1 MNIGTLGSSSFPK
14 IYPAQQIRSE
24 KGETY
29 PHYHSANN
37 TENEQVGLKN
47 VESKN
52 KIQTE
57 STSQN
62 NASVFQREELSPQ
75 EIQELFKLKKR
86 DREVKQHEMAHIAAG
101 GIYVRGG
108 ATFEY
113 KMGPDGKRYAVA
125 GEVSIDISE
134 EANPR
139 KTLQKMHVVQ
149 RAALAPSHPSAQDRR
164 VAALAAAKAIEAMIK
179 IIKEMNQLNNPDKM
193 EVASE
198 GKNDSGTR
206 VDLYA

>member
-1 MNIGTLGSSSFPK
+1 MKIGALNSSSFPNL
-14 IYPAQQIRSE
+14 YFSQQIMRE
-24 KGETY
+24 KDKTD
-29 PHYHSANN
+29 PSSLSAANK
-37 TENEQVGLKN
+37 ESGQVGLKN

-57 STSQN
+57 SASQKK
-62 NASVFQREELSPQ
+62 ASVFQREKLSPQ
-75 EIQELFKLKKR
+75 EIQELFKLKQR

-125 GEVSIDISE
+125 GEVSIDVSE

-139 KTLQKMHVVQ
+139 KTLQKMYAVQ
-149 RAALAPSHPSAQDRR
+149 HAALAPAHPSAQDRR
-164 VAALAAAKAIEAMIK
+164 VAVLAAAKAIEAMVK
-179 IIKEMNQLNNPDKM
+179 IMKEMNQLNNPDKM
-193 EVASE
+193 QTSSDEKTE
-198 GKNDSGTR
+198 SGTR
-206 VDLYA
+206 IDLYA